1 MPGMSDTHHDIPARD
16 GTPPARLPV
25 HEAARLLGL
34 SENAVRARLR
44 RGTLAGVKHGTSWYV
59 LIRDTD
65 ILLEHT
71 AVHQEAPADGPEHT
85 AVHVDLAPL
94 AELIERQ
101 GRELAEMREAAAVWQ
116 IRARQ
121 AEERLLE
128 LTAGEVS
135 PEAVPE
141 PSGSP
146 QMNSSVLH
154 GLRTWLRRLWGGQ
167 GP

>member
-1 MPGMSDTHHDIPARD
+1 MGYVASIMPIMSDTHHDTPARD
-16 GTPPARLPV
+16 GTPPARL
-25 HEAARLLGL
+25 LGI

-44 RGTLAGVKHGTSWYV
+44 RGTLTGVKHGTAWYV

-65 ILLEHT
+65 IPPAQT
-71 AVHQEAPADGPEHT
+71 AVHQEATGDAPEHT

-128 LTAGEVS
+128 LSAGETA
-135 PEAVPE
+135 PETRQDTP
-141 PSGSP
+141 GSP
-146 QMNSSVLH
+146 RSDDP
-154 GLRTWLRRLWGGQ
+154 GLRGVWHRVRRLWGR
-167 GP
+167 

>member
-1 MPGMSDTHHDIPARD
+1 MHH
-16 GTPPARLPV
+16 TPPDTPRHVPV
-25 HEAARLLGL
+25 HDAARLIGI

-59 LIRDTD
+59 LIRDID
-65 ILLEHT
+65 IPL
-71 AVHQEAPADGPEHT
+71 EHT

-128 LTAGEVS
+128 LTAGETA
-135 PEAVPE
+135 PETRLERP
-141 PSGSP
+141 GSTET
-146 QMNSSVLH
+146 SESVLQ
-154 GLRTWLRRLWGGQ
+154 GLRTWLRRLW
-167 GP
+167 PS